1 MRRLNGLTDGEL
13 VFQRDNLGPDMTT
26 GGRGLLESVLGSEG
40 LLHGAVAQKRDPQ
53 ADSGNLRPGIDE
65 GMVFIRLMPEVQADL
80 NEPSKS
86 DGQKDL
92 VLPIAD
98 LLDQALA
105 AAAALENRGKQWT
118 CY

>member
-1 MRRLNGLTDGEL
+1 VPWRRNE
-13 VFQRDNLGPDMTT
+13 
-26 GGRGLLESVLGSEG
+26 
-40 LLHGAVAQKRDPQ
+40 DPQ

-65 GMVFIRLMPEVQADL
+65 GDGFIRLMPEVQADL

-98 LLDQALA
+98 LLDQAQRTVA
-105 AAAALENRGKQWT
+105 PERSRREHKEHN
-118 CY
+118 

>member
-1 MRRLNGLTDGEL
+1 VPWRRNGIPRLTAGTSDPVSMR
-13 VFQRDNLGPDMTT
+13 
-26 GGRGLLESVLGSEG
+26 
-40 LLHGAVAQKRDPQ
+40 
-53 ADSGNLRPGIDE
+53 

-98 LLDQALA
+98 LLDQAQ
-105 AAAALENRGKQWT
+105 R
-118 CY
+118 